1 MKFSIIVPVYNVEE
15 YLDECIQSIL
25 SQSCTDFEILLI
37 NDGSTDQ
44 SGAICDRYALIDGA
58 RIRVFHQSNQG
69 QMKARRNGVQHASG
83 DVCLFV
89 DADDC
94 LRPDALQLL
103 YDKMSAGGCDMLLF
117 NASEYADFH
126 KPYYTM
132 PFRDGQCFTGAEKK
146 TVYELL
152 ITTRK
157 LNSLVTKAVRTE
169 LIRMAVDAYSDFSGT
184 SGEDLLQSLLLVDR
198 AETIAYTDQI
208 LYYYRQREGSTVH
221 RFRPRMCSS
230 IRFVNMEL
238 DKYIDRWGMQALRPK
253 HYAKHVNG
261 CMVCVSLLLRQTEA
275 CGRACVLHLRELAE
289 DDYFRHAY
297 AHMDAGVLSRQD
309 TILSRWLYR
318 KNYGCLMLAGWAMRL
333 ADKVRGL
340 LKKSS

>member
-1 MKFSIIVPVYNVEE
+1 MKFSIIVPIYNVAE

-25 SQSCTDFEILLI
+25 SQTCTEFEILLI

-44 SGAICDRYALIDGA
+44 SGAICDRYVQAEGA
-58 RIRVFHQSNQG
+58 RIRVFHQTNQG
-69 QMKARRNGVQHASG
+69 QMKARRYGVQHASG

-103 YDKMSAGGCDMLLF
+103 RDKMSADGCDMLLF

-126 KPYYTM
+126 KPYYAM
-132 PFRDGQCFTGAEKK
+132 PFRDGQRFTGAEKK

-157 LNSLVTKAVRTE
+157 LNSLVTKAVRTD
-169 LIRMAVDAYSDFSGT
+169 LLRTAADAYSDFSGT

-198 AETIAYTDQI
+198 AETIAYTDLI

-238 DKYIDRWGMQALRPK
+238 DKYIDRWGLQDLRPK
-253 HYAKHVNG
+253 HYAKHVIG
-261 CMVCVSLLLRQTEA
+261 FMVCVSLLLRQTEER
-275 CGRACVLHLRELAE
+275 GRARMRHMRDLAE

-297 AHMDAGVLSRQD
+297 AHMDAGALSRKE
-309 TILSRWLYR
+309 TILARWLFR
-318 KNYGCLMLAGWAMRL
+318 KNYGCLMLAGLAVRL
-333 ADKVRGL
+333 ADKMRGL